1 MLKILT
7 LLAFVAGPVMAQE
20 ADPLE
25 EYLWTARPLVIFA
38 PSGSDPRLAQQL
50 EYIEAR
56 KDELEARDV
65 VVLID
70 SDPRARSELRR
81 KLRPFD
87 FQLVLL
93 GKDGKVV
100 LRKPRPWDVR
110 ELMRAIDK
118 IPLRKQEISAEKA
131 LPSL

>member
-1 MLKILT
+1 MLRILT
-7 LLAFVAGPVMAQE
+7 LLAALAAPAAAQE
-20 ADPLE
+20 VNPLD
-25 EYLWTARPLVIFA
+25 EYLWTARPLVVFA
-38 PSGSDPRLAQQL
+38 PSDSDPRLTQQL
-50 EYIEAR
+50 EFIEAR

-70 SDPRARSELRR
+70 SDPRARSALR
-81 KLRPFD
+81 KELRPFD

-93 GKDGKVV
+93 GKDGNVV

-118 IPLRKQEISAEKA
+118 IPLRKQEISARKGV
-131 LPSL
+131 PSL